1 VACFTRAFG
10 SAFLGEPRTEC
21 VEHAHDPGWRMLL
34 PMWILVY
41 FCLLIGTSVGPLAAY
56 NSPAWSA
63 AWPGKTP
70 EIAFAVASCLSC
82 VSLWAGA
89 FVVLCLLLAGF
100 RLLLLRGRSVRQAV
114 TWDCGYAA
122 PAARMQY
129 TASSFA
135 QPLADMFRTVLH
147 TKVSGGATADVFPGL
162 SQSSSVTADAV
173 RAGFYQ
179 PLFSGVL
186 RGVIA
191 VRRLQHG
198 NLHLY
203 VLYIALTLLFLL
215 FMELG

>member
-1 VACFTRAFG
+1 
-10 SAFLGEPRTEC
+10 
-21 VEHAHDPGWRMLL
+21 
-34 PMWILVY
+34 MWILVY